1 MTDSP
6 VFTYNTGID
15 DDEIEEVKKWID
27 VPLRIRQ
34 FNNEVTADA
43 IRHYAHG
50 LGDDNPL
57 WCDEEYGKR
66 SPYGTV
72 VAPPSFLYAIWSPG
86 IGPGFPGLQAFHA
99 GGRWEYGRY
108 LRPGERL
115 TAEPRMTG
123 LRDVVGKR
131 AGRMLIQEGETTYRT
146 ATGEVVGRNLV
157 RAFRIPRP
165 DRGGLNYDP
174 KPPQA
179 WADEELDELE
189 EQILAYRRRGAEPLY
204 YEDVRIG
211 DALPERIKGP
221 LELASM
227 LAYYAGNFSAAYL
240 STDMAV
246 RARYLAR
253 TDPERLPNNRP
264 AELRTQRVEYGQGH
278 QDPRVATAVGMPG
291 VYDNG
296 WLRIGWVQQILSDW
310 SGDHAFVRMIDS
322 SLHLPNVIG
331 DIVRFNGAVIGK
343 STDGGDHVTEVE
355 IEGRRQ
361 DGELSIKASAE
372 VVLPGKAAGA

>member
-1 MTDSP
+1 MTDTP
-6 VFTYNTGID
+6 VFTHNTGID
-15 DDEIEEVKKWID
+15 DDEIERVKKWID

-34 FNNEVTADA
+34 WNNGVTADA

-57 WCDEEYGKR
+57 WCDEAYGRR
-66 SPYGTV
+66 SPYGSV

-99 GGRWEYGRY
+99 GGRWEYRRY
-108 LRPGERL
+108 LKPGERV

-131 AGRMLIQEGETTYRT
+131 AGRMLIQEGETIYRT
-146 ATGEVVGRNLV
+146 EDGEVVGTNLV

-165 DRGGLNYDP
+165 DRGGLNYAP
-174 KPPQA
+174 KPPHP
-179 WADEELDELE
+179 WTVDELDE
-189 EQILAYRRRGAEPLY
+189 IDAHVLAYQRRGAEPLY
-204 YEDVRIG
+204 FEDVQTG

-221 LELASM
+221 LELATI

-253 TDPERLPNNRP
+253 TDPDKLPTNRP
-264 AELRTQRVEYGQGH
+264 PELRTQRVEYGQGH
-278 QDPRVATAVGMPG
+278 QDPRVAAAVGMPG

-296 WLRIGWVQQILSDW
+296 WLRIGWVQQVLSDW
-310 SGDHAFVRMIDS
+310 SGDRGFVRMIES

-331 DIVRFNGAVIGK
+331 DIVRFNGTVTGK
-343 STDGGDHVTEVE
+343 LTEGEDHIVE
-355 IEGRRQ
+355 LTMQGLRQ

-372 VVLPGKAAGA
+372 VVLPCRL